1 MATGITGT
9 DIVSASH
16 VIAVGIGLGL
26 AAVGAG
32 VGDGL
37 VTSKLVEGIG
47 RQPGAVGTLLTYTL
61 ISVGIIEALPII
73 VLVFVAFVFTTH

>member
-1 MATGITGT
+1 MGI
-9 DIVSASH
+9 AAAH

-37 VTSKLVEGIG
+37 VTSKLVEGIA
-47 RQPGAVGTLLTYTL
+47 RQPEAVGRLLTYTL
-61 ISVGIIEALPII
+61 ISVGLIEALPII
-73 VLVFVAFVFTTH
+73 ALVFVAFVFVNH